1 MFEKKIC
8 AFVDVLGFKE
18 AVLNADADPEFASKL
33 KSILDVM
40 SSCSNSLNSDNLWE
54 VVAPALKQNTTE
66 KVDVQVP
73 LKSSEHIKSTAFSDS
88 LVISSESDYRGA
100 TNLILA
106 LNLMIHDLLS
116 VGIMARGA
124 ISVGNLFHKGNTV
137 FGKALVDAYEME
149 SAISIFP
156 RICASDELLQ
166 LLKSVELA
174 KGALSNFFVQ
184 DFDGIFMLDYFG
196 APCLKIA
203 SLNDEEQDWEIKQ
216 HLSKLGT
223 RIDKTGENVRRI
235 AQDGSPNSYR
245 VLAKLRWLV
254 QYYKKSME
262 MQEFFLPL
270 EIELPS
276 IT

>member
-8 AFVDVLGFKE
+8 AFVDVLGFRE
-18 AVLNADADPEFASKL
+18 AVLKADGNPDFADAL

-40 SSCSNSLNSDNLWE
+40 SSCSNSLNADKLWE
-54 VVAPALKQNTTE
+54 VVAPALKQNTKE
-66 KVDVQVP
+66 NIEVQVP
-73 LKSSEHIKSTAFSDS
+73 LKSSNHIQSTAFSDS
-88 LVISSESDYRGA
+88 LVISSESTYRGA

-124 ISVGNLFHKGNTV
+124 ISVGNLYHKGNTV
-137 FGKALVDAYEME
+137 FGRALVDAYEME

-156 RICASDELLQ
+156 RICASDELLE
-166 LLKSVELA
+166 LLKSVEPA
-174 KGALSNFFVQ
+174 EGALSGFFVQ

-196 APCLKIA
+196 EPCLKIA
-203 SLNDEEQDWEIKQ
+203 SLNDPEQDWEIMK

-223 RIDKTGENVRRI
+223 RIDITGENVHRI
-235 AQDGSPNSYR
+235 AQNGSPNSYR

-262 MQEFFLPL
+262 MQEFFLPK